1 MTDPETGEYVTTKDV
16 NGALNALNFIAKIR
30 GKFLTDIITA
40 PARII
45 QGRPL
50 EDWTEEELA
59 TIDKEKLPAKEAQT
73 LALERAEK
81 EALSV
86 Y

>member
-1 MTDPETGEYVTTKDV
+1 M
-16 NGALNALNFIAKIR
+16 
-30 GKFLTDIITA
+30 
-40 PARII
+40 
-45 QGRPL
+45 
-50 EDWTEEELA
+50 TEEELA
-59 TIDKEKLPAKEAQT
+59 TIDTEKLPAKEAQT